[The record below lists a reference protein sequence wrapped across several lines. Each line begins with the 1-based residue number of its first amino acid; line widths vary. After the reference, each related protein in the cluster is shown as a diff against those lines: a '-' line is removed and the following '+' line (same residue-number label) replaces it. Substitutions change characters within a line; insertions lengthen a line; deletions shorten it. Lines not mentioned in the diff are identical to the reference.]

1 MMKDTVSSALSRME
15 PHKMK
20 AILAMLTAAV
30 NDYLNKVNLLF
41 QTAQRQR
48 RLLQLLATVRQR
60 KKAKAGSPSRQPVN
74 CCPSVRNLLLDYLHN
89 DQLPFERHFRV
100 GRATFRRICAIF
112 SRPRAS
118 GWTRE
123 LELLIFLHWLGMGAS
138 YRAIAGTFGIPRST
152 IHNVV
157 YRYVNNLVNHLTLL
171 IHPPRTDAK
180 LREVGEGFAELCSS
194 DAFARAGGVIDTCCI
209 TPSSG
214 DTPVLMQA
222 LCDSHGRFLDFSVG
236 YPPDMEPSEVFRASP
251 LFEKGDYPPEG
262 YFLIGGEGYPCLSS
276 PVAVMPPFH
285 KPLQD
290 EAEVSFNAVCNRALT
305 VLHDALG
312 QMTSRWKLVF
322 ERRLTALRQRTIKV
336 VAICAMIHNIC
347 VDEGD
352 VWNDADDDV
361 ADGGFGMEFEPAG
374 DFSWCVPGDEEKDDE
389 GGVMGRESLAQM
401 VLSETSSSR
410 VHLEHD
416 YCGPEEEGD
425 IAEVEEEQHVEVYY
439 VGEGRQEVVEVVE
452 PPDEEAVMD
461 HDYLVAAEECVA

>member
-1 MMKDTVSSALSRME
+1 MKKEVMSSALSRME
-15 PHKMK
+15 PNKLK
-20 AILAMLTAAV
+20 AVVAMLTAAV
-30 NDYLNKVNLLF
+30 NDYLNKVNLLL

-48 RLLQLLATVRQR
+48 RLLQLLAALRQR
-60 KKAKAGSPSRQPVN
+60 RKAKAVPPMRQPVN

-89 DQLPFERHFRV
+89 ERLPFERHFRV

-157 YRYVNNLVNHLTLL
+157 YRYVNNLVDHLTLL

-180 LREVGEGFAELCSS
+180 LREVGDGFADLCSS
-194 DAFARAGGVIDTCCI
+194 EAFARAGGVIDTCCI

-222 LCDSHGRFLDFSVG
+222 LCDSRGRFLDFSVG
-236 YPPDMEPSEVFRASP
+236 YPPSMEPSEVFRASP
-251 LFEKGDYPPEG
+251 LFEKGDYPPPG

-352 VWNDADDDV
+352 TWNDADDAD
-361 ADGGFGMEFEPAG
+361 DGGFGMEFEPAG

-389 GGVMGRESLAQM
+389 GGVMGREALAQL

-416 YCGPEEEGD
+416 YCGPEEE
-425 IAEVEEEQHVEVYY
+425 EQYVEVHCLDEAPQQQ
-439 VGEGRQEVVEVVE
+439 GVVEVVQQ
-452 PPDEEAVMD
+452 PEEETVMD
-461 HDYLVAAEECVA
+461 HDYLVAAEECVT